1 MQGHGHPLSA
11 GALVQ
16 QETTMKASQPQQSR
30 RRLFAGA
37 GTVAAVAA
45 VASVL
50 PVRQEPAAVHS
61 QAEPE
66 KGPGYR
72 LTEHVQRYYQTTR
85 V

>member
-1 MQGHGHPLSA
+1 LNK
-11 GALVQ
+11 
-16 QETTMKASQPQQSR
+16 ETTMKASQPQQSR

-50 PVRQEPAAVHS
+50 PVRQEPAAVS
-61 QAEPE
+61 PPE
-66 KGPGYR
+66 KSPGYR
-72 LTEHVQRYYQTTR
+72 LTEHVQRYYQTAR